1 MSTATTEIPASD
13 GSAEASPAGETF
25 RRLLQHRSAVFGGSV
40 LLVILLL
47 ALAAPLIAP
56 HDPYL
61 QNLVARRIPPIW
73 HGWFGWSE
81 KATWTYPLGTDGLG
95 RDYLSRL
102 LYGARISILIGLTA
116 TIVSGII
123 GTVLGLLAGYFGGR
137 VDLVISFLITMR
149 LSIPITLVALS
160 VVALYG
166 GALINVILVLGLL
179 LWDRTA
185 VVARAATQQ
194 VSALDFVVSA
204 RAVGFSHAYVL
215 FREILPN
222 IVNPLIVV
230 LTVEMSHAILLEAGL
245 SFLGMGVR
253 APMPSWGLMLSE
265 AKAEIFFNA
274 WMVTLPGVAIF
285 LLVLSIN
292 LLGDGLRDVLTPERH

>member
-1 MSTATTEIPASD
+1 MSAATTGPPDATAARPVRPADS
-13 GSAEASPAGETF
+13 TF
-25 RRLLQHRSAVFGGSV
+25 RRLMRHRSARFGGTV
-40 LLVILLL
+40 LLIILVL

-56 HDPYL
+56 HDPYA
-61 QNLVARRIPPIW
+61 QNLIARRIPPIW
-73 HGWFGWSE
+73 YEWFGWST
-81 KATWTYPLGTDGLG
+81 KATWTHPLGTDGLG

-102 LYGARISILIGLTA
+102 LYGARISILIGVSA
-116 TIVSGII
+116 AFVSGII
-123 GTVLGLLAGYFGGR
+123 GTVLGLAAGYFGGR
-137 VDLVISFLITMR
+137 VDMVISFFITMR
-149 LSIPITLVALS
+149 LSLPITLVALS

-179 LWDRTA
+179 LWDRVA

-194 VSALDFVVSA
+194 VSELDFVVSA
-204 RAVGFSHAYVL
+204 RAVGFSHIYVM
-215 FREILPN
+215 FREVLPN
-222 IVNPLIVV
+222 IINPLIVV

-274 WMVTLPGVAIF
+274 WMVTLPGLAIS
-285 LLVLSIN
+285 LLVLSVN
-292 LLGDGLRDVLTPERH
+292 MLGDGMRDVLTPERQ